1 MRFRVTTILI
11 IIFSIYTSSEYAYAS
26 FPVNKITNVKNI
38 TFLDHNN
45 SLNNMPSPLK
55 KDGFLSDLSIRDK
68 IVSILLTLTLYG
80 ILVIFMKCLIDR
92 KWSRLLMIP
101 ITFLLLLFSF
111 AIVLV
116 IQENDQWFTTF

>member
-11 IIFSIYTSSEYAYAS
+11 IIFSIYTASEYAYAS
-26 FPVNKITNVKNI
+26 FPVNKITSVKKI
-38 TFLDHNN
+38 TVLDHNN
-45 SLNNMPSPLK
+45 SLNIMPSPLK
-55 KDGFLSDLSIRDK
+55 KDGFLSDLSIGDK

-116 IQENDQWFTTF
+116 IQENDHWFTTF

>member
-26 FPVNKITNVKNI
+26 FPVNKITSVKNL
-38 TFLDHNN
+38 TVLDHNN
-45 SLNNMPSPLK
+45 SLNNMSSHLK

-68 IVSILLTLTLYG
+68 IVSILLTLTFYG
-80 ILVIFMKCLIDR
+80 ILVIFIKCLIDR

-101 ITFLLLLFSF
+101 ITFLLLLLSF

-116 IQENDQWFTTF
+116 IKENDQWFTAF

>member
-11 IIFSIYTSSEYAYAS
+11 IIFSIHTASEYAYAS